1 MSPVSAY
8 NAEAIPDLLAPG
20 STLSQDVPSFEDRP
34 YQRELALEVARLLE
48 EGGRLAVE
56 APTGIGKS
64 LAYSVPAAMWSLAG
78 NGPVVIATHTR
89 TLQDQL
95 LRLEAPRL
103 AKTVGRPLR
112 VELLKGRTNYL
123 CRRRFEAMAA
133 EATGTGTLELFQQ
146 IRPWVDRT
154 QVGDLAE
161 IEHLRPGERLFL
173 EARVASDIR
182 FCAHA
187 RCTPDTGCFFKRA
200 RARAG
205 EANLLI
211 VNHALLAIHVF
222 GGRDLLSTFD
232 ALIVDEAHAFVR
244 VALDHL
250 SDYVG
255 PARVAAMAEDLPG
268 RRNQVPAFRDGEGA
282 SRLAAVH
289 RAFARVDSEARA
301 YFGSKN
307 GDRPVEDPRQRYRD
321 SDELCRLNPLSPDD
335 LRDALGTLA
344 ADADA
349 LRYFLESQPGDD
361 DDRSQVAR
369 SGIER
374 FRSGVAS
381 LRDSFEHLLRPE
393 IDDADRVTWKEW
405 GEGAG
410 FSLRSTP
417 IELGPRLA
425 RELREGP
432 TSVVFTSATLA
443 AGGDFTFFASEVGLN
458 EGLHAIAYPSPFEFE
473 AQAIV
478 LAVRRGPDPRQPGWA
493 ETTAATLD
501 ALLRDPGRKTL
512 ALFTSYR
519 DLGRVAD
526 SLRLTAAES
535 AALPYQL
542 LVQEP
547 RSEPSSL
554 LERFRNADR
563 ALLLGT
569 ATFWE
574 GVDLPGDDLE
584 VLVLTRLPFGVPTD
598 PRFAARAE
606 RMEAEGGNAFTDLYL
621 PESVL
626 RLKQG
631 FGRLIRRRSDRGIVA
646 VLDPRLL
653 GKGYGR
659 RFAAALPLGVTEVPD
674 GSALARTAAAWWN
687 KSMLADQGDES

>member
-1 MSPVSAY
+1 MKSASTY
-8 NAEAIPDLLAPG
+8 NAETIPDLLAPG
-20 STLSQDVPSFEDRP
+20 GALSHDVPSYEDRP
-34 YQRELALEVARLLE
+34 YQRELALEVARLFE

-64 LAYSVPAAMWSLAG
+64 LAYIVPAAVWSLAG

-123 CRRRFEAMAA
+123 CRRRFEALAA
-133 EATGTGTLELFQQ
+133 EATGSGTQELFAR
-146 IRPWVDRT
+146 IRPWMEQT
-154 QVGDLAE
+154 LTGDLAE
-161 IEHLRPGERLFL
+161 LESLRPGERLFL

-182 FCAHA
+182 FCAHS

-211 VNHALLAIHVF
+211 VNHALLAIHLF
-222 GGRDLLSTFD
+222 GGRDLLSGFD
-232 ALIVDEAHAFVR
+232 ALVVDEAHAFVR

-255 PARVAAMAEDLPG
+255 QARIAALVEDLPG
-268 RRNQVPAFRDGEGA
+268 RRTQMPALMSGEGA

-289 RAFARVDSEARA
+289 RAYSRVDTEART

-307 GDRPVEDPRQRYRD
+307 GARPGEDPRQRYRD
-321 SDELCRLNPLSPDD
+321 SDELTALNPLSPEG
-335 LRDALGTLA
+335 LRDALGTLS
-344 ADADA
+344 ADADT
-349 LRYFLESQPGDD
+349 LRHFLESRPDED
-361 DDRSQVAR
+361 DDRSLVTR

-374 FRSGVAS
+374 FRAEVAS
-381 LRDSFEHLLRPE
+381 LRDSFEHLVQPE
-393 IDDADRVTWKEW
+393 MGESDRVTWKEW

-425 RELREGP
+425 GQLREGP
-432 TSVVFTSATLA
+432 TAVVFTSATLA
-443 AGGDFTFFASEVGLN
+443 AGGDFSFFASEIGLDH
-458 EGLHAIAYPSPFEFE
+458 GLPSIAYPSPFEFE
-473 AQAIV
+473 RQAIF

-493 ETTAATLD
+493 ETTALTLA
-501 ALLRDPGRKTL
+501 ALLQDPGRKTL

-519 DLGRVAD
+519 DLGNVAD
-526 SLRLTAAES
+526 CLRLTPPDFS
-535 AALPYQL
+535 L

-554 LERFRNADR
+554 LDRFRKAER

-606 RMEAEGGNAFTDLYL
+606 RLEAEGGNAFTGLYL
-621 PESVL
+621 PEAVL
-626 RLKQG
+626 RMKQG

-653 GKGYGR
+653 GKGYGK
-659 RFAAALPLGVTEVPD
+659 RFAAALPLPVIEVSD
-674 GSALARTAAAWWN
+674 GPALAQEAAQWWRRTSA
-687 KSMLADQGDES
+687 

>member
-1 MSPVSAY
+1 MKSASAY
-8 NAEAIPDLLAPG
+8 NAETIPDLLAPG
-20 STLSQDVPSFEDRP
+20 GVLSHDVPSFEDRP

-64 LAYSVPAAMWSLAG
+64 LAYSLPAAVWSLAG

-123 CRRRFEAMAA
+123 CRRRFEALAA
-133 EATGTGTLELFQQ
+133 EATGTGTQELFAR
-146 IRPWVDRT
+146 IRPWTERT
-154 QVGDLAE
+154 LAGDLAE
-161 IEHLRPGERLFL
+161 LESLRPGERLFL

-187 RCTPDTGCFFKRA
+187 RCAPDTGCFFKRA

-211 VNHALLAIHVF
+211 VNHALLAIHLF
-222 GGRDLLSTFD
+222 GGRDLLSAFD
-232 ALIVDEAHAFVR
+232 ALVVDEAHAFVR

-255 PARVAAMAEDLPG
+255 PARVASLAEDLPG
-268 RRNQVPAFRDGEGA
+268 RRNQVPAFQFGEGA

-289 RAFARVDSEARA
+289 RAFARVDSEART

-307 GDRPVEDPRQRYRD
+307 GARPPEDPRQRYRD
-321 SDELCRLNPLSPDD
+321 SDELTVINPLSPEG
-335 LRDALGTLA
+335 LRDALGTLS

-349 LRYFLESQPGDD
+349 LRYFLESRPEDD
-361 DDRSQVAR
+361 DDRSQVTR

-374 FRSGVAS
+374 FRGEVAS
-381 LRDSFEHLLRPE
+381 LRDGFERLLRPE
-393 IDDADRVTWKEW
+393 IGESDRVTWKEW

-425 RELREGP
+425 GQLREGP
-432 TSVVFTSATLA
+432 AAVVFTSATLA
-443 AGGDFTFFASEVGLN
+443 AGGDFSFFASDIGLDH
-458 EGLHAIAYPSPFEFE
+458 GLPSIAYPSPFEFDR
-473 AQAIV
+473 QAIF

-493 ETTAATLD
+493 ESTAATLA
-501 ALLRDPGRKTL
+501 ALLQDPGRKTL

-519 DLGRVAD
+519 DLGKVAD
-526 SLRLTAAES
+526 CLRLTAS
-535 AALPYQL
+535 GFSL

-554 LERFRNADR
+554 LDRFRKAER

-606 RMEAEGGNAFTDLYL
+606 RLEAEGGNAFTGLYL
-621 PESVL
+621 PEAVL

-653 GKGYGR
+653 GKGYGK
-659 RFAAALPLGVTEVPD
+659 RFAAALPLAVTEVSD
-674 GSALARTAAAWWN
+674 GPTLAQEAARWWRETREGSSA
-687 KSMLADQGDES
+687 

>member
-1 MSPVSAY
+1 MKSASAY
-8 NAEAIPDLLAPG
+8 NAETIPDLLAPG
-20 STLSQDVPSFEDRP
+20 GVLSHDVPSFEDRP

-64 LAYSVPAAMWSLAG
+64 LAYSLPAAVWSLAG

-112 VELLKGRTNYL
+112 VEPLKGRTNYL
-123 CRRRFEAMAA
+123 CRRRFEALAA
-133 EATGTGTLELFQQ
+133 EATGTGTQELFAR
-146 IRPWVDRT
+146 IRPWMERT
-154 QVGDLAE
+154 LAGDLAE
-161 IEHLRPGERLFL
+161 LESLRPGERLFL

-187 RCTPDTGCFFKRA
+187 RCAPDTGCFFKRA

-211 VNHALLAIHVF
+211 VNHALLAIHLF
-222 GGRDLLSTFD
+222 GGRDLLTAFD
-232 ALIVDEAHAFVR
+232 ALVVDEAHAFVR

-255 PARVAAMAEDLPG
+255 PSRVTALAEDLPG
-268 RRNQVPAFRDGEGA
+268 RRTLVSTLQHGEGA

-289 RAFARVDSEARA
+289 RAFARLDTETRT

-307 GDRPVEDPRQRYRD
+307 GQRPGEDPRQRYRD
-321 SDELCRLNPLSPDD
+321 SDELVALNPLSPEA
-335 LRDALGTLA
+335 LSDALGTLA
-344 ADADA
+344 ADMEV
-349 LRYFLESQPGDD
+349 LRYFLESQPNDD
-361 DDRSQVAR
+361 DDRSQVTR

-374 FRSGVAS
+374 FRGGVLS
-381 LRDSFEHLLRPE
+381 LRESFERLLRPE
-393 IDDADRVTWKEW
+393 IGESDRVTWKEW

-425 RELREGP
+425 GQLREGP
-432 TSVVFTSATLA
+432 TAVVFTSATLA
-443 AGGDFTFFASEVGLN
+443 AGQDFSYFASEIGLN
-458 EGLHAIAYPSPFEFE
+458 DALPSIAYPSPFEFE
-473 AQAIV
+473 AQALF

-493 ETTAATLD
+493 ESTAATLS
-501 ALLRDPGRKTL
+501 LLLENPRRKTL

-526 SLRLTAAES
+526 CLRLS
-535 AALPYQL
+535 PSDGFQL

-554 LERFRNADR
+554 LDRFRKAES

-606 RMEAEGGNAFTDLYL
+606 RLEAEGGNAFTGLYL
-621 PESVL
+621 PEAVL

-659 RFAAALPLGVTEVPD
+659 RFAAALPLGVTEVAD
-674 GSALARTAAAWWN
+674 GPALARTAAAWWN
-687 KSMLADQGDES
+687 KSTTDDQGDDA

>member
-1 MSPVSAY
+1 MTVSAY
-8 NAEAIPDLLAPG
+8 NAETIPDLLAPG

-34 YQRELALEVARLLE
+34 YQRELTLEVARLLE

-123 CRRRFEAMAA
+123 CRRRFEALAA
-133 EATGTGTLELFQQ
+133 EATGSGTQELFVR
-146 IRPWVDRT
+146 IRPWTERT
-154 QVGDLAE
+154 AVGDLAE
-161 IEHLRPGERLFL
+161 LENLRPGERLFL
-173 EARVASDIR
+173 EARVASEVR
-182 FCAHA
+182 FCAHS
-187 RCTPDTGCFFKRA
+187 RCAAETGCFFKRA

-211 VNHALLAIHVF
+211 VNHALLAIHLF
-222 GGRDLLSTFD
+222 GGRDLLSVFD
-232 ALIVDEAHAFVR
+232 SLIVDEAHAFVR

-268 RRNQVPAFRDGEGA
+268 RRTQVPAFRDGEGA

-289 RAFARVDSEARA
+289 RAFARVDTETRG

-307 GDRPVEDPRQRYRD
+307 GERPVEDPRQRYRD
-321 SDELCRLNPLSPDD
+321 QDELRAINPLSPEG

-349 LRYFLESQPGDD
+349 LRTFLESQPDDD

-374 FRSGVAS
+374 FRAGVAS

-393 IDDADRVTWKEW
+393 SGDSDRVTWKEW
-405 GEGAG
+405 EGAG

-432 TSVVFTSATLA
+432 SAVVFTSATLA
-443 AGGDFTFFASEVGLN
+443 AAGDFSFFASEVGLN
-458 EGLHAIAYPSPFEFE
+458 ESLHAIAYPSPFEFE
-473 AQAIV
+473 SQAIV

-493 ETTAATLD
+493 DITAATLD
-501 ALLRDPGRKTL
+501 ALLRDPGRKTM

-519 DLGRVAD
+519 DLGKVAD
-526 SLRLTAAES
+526 GLRLRVSGLEAP
-535 AALPYQL
+535 PYHL

-547 RSEPSSL
+547 RSEPSAL
-554 LERFRNADR
+554 LDRFRKADR

-606 RMEAEGGNAFTDLYL
+606 RMEAEGGNAFTGLYL
-621 PESVL
+621 PEAVL

-653 GKGYGR
+653 GKGYGK
-659 RFAAALPLGVTEVPD
+659 RFASALPLGITEVAD
-674 GSALARTAAAWWN
+674 GQALAEGAAQWWHR
-687 KSMLADQGDES
+687 KRESD

>member
-1 MSPVSAY
+1 MTTASSY
-8 NAEAIPDLLAPG
+8 NAETIPDLLLPG
-20 STLSQDVPSFEDRP
+20 GELSKDVPSFEDRP

-48 EGGRLAVE
+48 DGGRLAVE

-123 CRRRFEAMAA
+123 CRRRFEALAA
-133 EATGTGTLELFQQ
+133 EAHGTGTQELFAR
-146 IRPWVDRT
+146 IRPWTERT
-154 QVGDLAE
+154 AVGDLAE
-161 IEHLRPGERLFL
+161 LENLRPGERLFL
-173 EARVASDIR
+173 EARVASDMR
-182 FCAHA
+182 FCAHS
-187 RCTPDTGCFFKRA
+187 RCTPETGCFFKRA

-211 VNHALLAIHVF
+211 VNHALLAIHLF

-255 PARVAAMAEDLPG
+255 PARVTALAEDLPG
-268 RRNQVPAFRDGEGA
+268 RRTQVSAFRDGEGA

-289 RAFARVDSEARA
+289 RAFARLDTETRA
-301 YFGSKN
+301 YFGGKN
-307 GDRPVEDPRQRYRD
+307 GERPVEDPRQRYRD
-321 SDELCRLNPLSPDD
+321 SDELMALNPLSPDGV
-335 LRDALGTLA
+335 RDAVGTLG
-344 ADADA
+344 ADAEA
-349 LRYFLESQPGDD
+349 LRYYLESQPDD
-361 DDRSQVAR
+361 DDRSQVTR

-374 FRSGVAS
+374 FRAGVAS
-381 LRDSFEHLLRPE
+381 FRDSFEQLLRPE
-393 IDDADRVTWKEW
+393 AGESDRVNWKEW
-405 GEGAG
+405 GEGSG

-425 RELREGP
+425 GQLRDGP
-432 TSVVFTSATLA
+432 AAVVFTSATLA
-443 AGGDFTFFASEVGLN
+443 AGGDFSFFASEVGLSN
-458 EGLHAIAYPSPFEFE
+458 GLPSIAYPSPFAFDT
-473 AQAIV
+473 QAIV
-478 LAVRRGPDPRQPGWA
+478 LAVRRGPDPRQSGWA
-493 ETTAATLD
+493 ETTASTLD
-501 ALLRDPGRKTL
+501 ALLNDPGRKTM

-519 DLGRVAD
+519 DLGTVAD
-526 SLRLTAAES
+526 CLRLGASGLEA
-535 AALPYQL
+535 PRYHL

-547 RSEPSSL
+547 RSEPSAL
-554 LERFRNADR
+554 LDRFRKADR

-606 RMEAEGGNAFTDLYL
+606 RMEADGGNAFTGLYL
-621 PESVL
+621 PEAVL
-626 RLKQG
+626 RMKQG

-659 RFAAALPLGVTEVPD
+659 RFASALPLAVTEVTD
-674 GSALARTAAAWWN
+674 ADALVREAAQWWRSSAAR
-687 KSMLADQGDES
+687 

>member
-1 MSPVSAY
+1 MRSASAY
-8 NAEAIPDLLAPG
+8 NAETIPDLLAPG
-20 STLSQDVPSFEDRP
+20 SVLSDDVPSFEDRP
-34 YQRELALEVARLLE
+34 YQRELALEVARLFE

-64 LAYSVPAAMWSLAG
+64 LAYSVPAAVWSLAG

-123 CRRRFEAMAA
+123 CRRRFEALAA
-133 EATGTGTLELFQQ
+133 EATGTGTQELFAR
-146 IRPWVDRT
+146 IRPWTERT
-154 QVGDLAE
+154 LAGDLAE
-161 IEHLRPGERLFL
+161 IESLRPGERLFL
-173 EARVASDIR
+173 EARVASDLR
-182 FCAHA
+182 FCAHS

-211 VNHALLAIHVF
+211 VNHALLAIHLF
-222 GGRDLLSTFD
+222 GGRDLLSVFD
-232 ALIVDEAHAFVR
+232 ALVIDEAHAFVR
-244 VALDHL
+244 VVLDHL

-255 PARVAAMAEDLPG
+255 PARVAALAEDLPG
-268 RRNQVPAFRDGEGA
+268 RRNQVPALTSGEGA

-289 RAFARVDSEARA
+289 RAYSRVDSETRT

-307 GDRPVEDPRQRYRD
+307 GERPVEDPRQRYRD
-321 SDELCRLNPLSPDD
+321 SDELTAINPLSPEG
-335 LRDALGTLA
+335 LRDALGTLS

-349 LRYFLESQPGDD
+349 LRHFLESRPDEDD
-361 DDRSQVAR
+361 DHSQVTR

-374 FRSGVAS
+374 FRTEVAS

-393 IDDADRVTWKEW
+393 IGESDRVMWKEW

-425 RELREGP
+425 GQLREGP
-432 TSVVFTSATLA
+432 AAVVFTSATLA
-443 AGGDFTFFASEVGLN
+443 AGGDFSFFASDIGLDHD
-458 EGLHAIAYPSPFEFE
+458 LPSIAYPSPFEFDR
-473 AQAIV
+473 QAIF
-478 LAVRRGPDPRQPGWA
+478 LAVRRGPDPRLPGWT
-493 ETTAATLD
+493 ESTAATLA
-501 ALLRDPGRKTL
+501 ALLQDPGRKTL

-519 DLGRVAD
+519 DLGKVAD
-526 SLRLTAAES
+526 CLRLTTS
-535 AALPYQL
+535 GFSL

-554 LERFRNADR
+554 LDRFRKAER

-574 GVDLPGDDLE
+574 GVDLPGNDLE

-606 RMEAEGGNAFTDLYL
+606 RLEAEGGNAFTGLYL
-621 PESVL
+621 PEAVL
-626 RLKQG
+626 RMKQG

-653 GKGYGR
+653 GKGYGK
-659 RFAAALPLGVTEVPD
+659 RFAAALPLAVTEVTD
-674 GSALARTAAAWWN
+674 GPALAQEAAQWWRRT
-687 KSMLADQGDES
+687 SG